1 MGLKP
6 VVKASSSRQRVADW
20 IVERFP
26 EGYESM
32 GYVEPFLGDG
42 SVLLAKR
49 ESGEEVVSDSDGPL
63 MNIWWAIRDE
73 HTLLASKVKRLDHA
87 RSTFERYSKPSG
99 GDYMNEAVREFVLR
113 HMSKS
118 AMKKTY
124 IPRDGK
130 VKCRDCWCDLF
141 ERMPEVHKRVERVF
155 MLNRDAL
162 EVIRAFNSEG
172 YLLFLDP
179 PAMEKGNTDLHAEL
193 GALAGSFRGK
203 AVVCARNTAM
213 YRRMY
218 AGWNRKGLPGG
229 SNESVW
235 TNF

>member
-20 IVERFP
+20 IVDRFP

-32 GYVEPFLGDG
+32 AYVEPFLGDG

-49 ESGEEVVSDSDGPL
+49 ESKEEVVSDSDRSL
-63 MNIWWAIRDE
+63 MSVWWALRDE
-73 HTLLASKVKRLDHA
+73 QSLLASRVKRVDHS
-87 RSTFERYSKPSG
+87 RSTFERYSNASG

-118 AMKKTY
+118 ALKKTY
-124 IPRDGK
+124 IPKDGK
-130 VKCRDCWCDLF
+130 VKCKDCWCDLF
-141 ERMPEVHKRVERVF
+141 DRMPEVCKRVERVF

-162 EVIRAFNSEG
+162 EVIRAFNSDG
-172 YLLFLDP
+172 HLLFLDP
-179 PAMEKGNTDLHAEL
+179 PAMEKGNTQFHADL
-193 GALAGSFRGK
+193 GVLAGSFRGK
-203 AVVCARNTAM
+203 AVICAKNTAM

-218 AGWNRKGLPGG
+218 ADWNRRGLPGG
-229 SNESVW
+229 DNESVW
-235 TNF
+235 CNF